1 MKAFISY
8 HGGVLI
14 ILEDSL
20 KKQIE
25 LSFQEYKEHLGFVFD
40 DPQPSP
46 PNYSSFSKQGFV
58 LLITTQV
65 YVSECLDFPRVSASY
80 TPAFLMAIF
89 ILLVI
94 SRL

>member
-1 MKAFISY
+1 MKY

-14 ILEDSL
+14 ILEDFL

-25 LSFQEYKEHLGFVFD
+25 LGFQEYKEHLGVVFD
-40 DPQPSP
+40 DTQSSP

-65 YVSECLDFPRVSASY
+65 
-80 TPAFLMAIF
+80 
-89 ILLVI
+89 
-94 SRL
+94 